1 MLSINFYK
9 WSLGSET
16 EFKIMTT
23 LLENT
28 TNDRLAEAA
37 QNNEL
42 ELLIG
47 LTAREQIVP
56 RMLVRNL
63 LPILTEE
70 PGLLVDVVLQLTD
83 PSRDFGRV
91 AREEYLDAY
100 RAVAAAERVRAR
112 QAILKALEESAR
124 LAGYGDLLAQAA

>member
-1 MLSINFYK
+1 
-9 WSLGSET
+9 
-16 EFKIMTT
+16 MTT

-28 TNDRLAEAA
+28 KNVSIAGA
-37 QNNEL
+37 QANNEL
-42 ELLIG
+42 DLLIG

-63 LPILTEE
+63 LPILAEE

-83 PSRDFGRV
+83 PSRDFARV
-91 AREEYLDAY
+91 AREEYLDTY
-100 RAVAAAERVRAR
+100 RAVVTAERVRAR
-112 QAILKALEESAR
+112 QAVLKALEESAR